1 MARTRAVSEPE
12 RTPDR
17 PGPGPVPT
25 PVLRSLD
32 LAVRKRVESLVPGDH
47 RTPSV
52 GTGTELL
59 TVRPYQPGDDVR
71 QMDWNVTA
79 RTREPH
85 VRVHVG
91 ERSLTTWLALDLSA
105 SMTFGTTLRRKADV
119 AEGVALAL
127 GHVATR
133 RGNRLGVIAVG
144 AGDPMIMPPR
154 QGRMGLLTLLA
165 SLRAEP
171 EADGAGA
178 TSLHTALGKLR
189 AVARSAGLVAV
200 VSDFRGERDWG
211 SALRALRARHGLLCV
226 EVRDPREMTLPAVGS
241 LWMTDPETGRQV
253 QVDTGS
259 RRLRERFA
267 AASAEERAEVG
278 AEIRSAGADH
288 LVLSTDGDW
297 LRELASHLRR
307 TRAAGAR
314 AA

>member
-1 MARTRAVSEPE
+1 
-12 RTPDR
+12 
-17 PGPGPVPT
+17 
-25 PVLRSLD
+25 
-32 LAVRKRVESLVPGDH
+32 VESLVPGDH

-52 GTGTELL
+52 GTGTELA
-59 TVRPYQPGDDVR
+59 TIRPYQPGDDVR

-85 VRVHVG
+85 VRVHVA
-91 ERSLTTWLALDLSA
+91 ERSLNTWLALDLSA

-133 RGNRLGVIAVG
+133 RGNRLGVLAVG
-144 AGDPMIMPPR
+144 AGDPLILPPR

-165 SLRAEP
+165 ALRAEP
-171 EADGAGA
+171 EPDGAGA
-178 TSLHTALGKLR
+178 TSLAATLGKLR
-189 AVARSAGLVAV
+189 AVARSAGLIAV
-200 VSDFRGERDWG
+200 VSDFRGERHWG

-226 EVRDPREMTLPAVGS
+226 EVRDPRELALPAVGS
-241 LWMTDPETGRQV
+241 VWMTDPETGRQV

-267 AASAEERAEVG
+267 AAAAQERQAVG

-297 LRELASHLRR
+297 LRELAAHLRR
-307 TRAAGAR
+307 TQRPGGRAGGVAR
-314 AA
+314 

>member
-1 MARTRAVSEPE
+1 MARVRALAEPE

-47 RTPSV
+47 RTQTV
-52 GTGTELL
+52 GTGTELA

-105 SMTFGTTLRRKADV
+105 SMTFGTAERRKADV
-119 AEGVALAL
+119 AEGVALAI

-133 RGNRLGVIAVG
+133 RGNRLGVIAVS
-144 AGDPMIMPPR
+144 AAEPRILAPR
-154 QGRMGLLTLLA
+154 QGRMGLLALLA

-178 TSLHTALGKLR
+178 TSLGAALWKLR
-189 AVARSAGLVAV
+189 AVARSAGLVVV

-211 SALRALRARHGLLCV
+211 PGLRALRARHGLLCA
-226 EVRDPREMTLPAVGS
+226 EIRDPRELALPDVGL
-241 LWMTDPETGRQV
+241 LWMVDPETGRQV
-253 QVDTGS
+253 RVDTGS
-259 RRLRERFA
+259 RKLRARFA
-267 AASAEERAEVG
+267 AAAAEERAAVRD
-278 AEIRSAGADH
+278 EIRSAGADH
-288 LVLSTDGDW
+288 LVLSTQGDW
-297 LRELASHLRR
+297 LRELATHLRR
-307 TRAAGAR
+307 TERGGAR
-314 AA
+314 PG